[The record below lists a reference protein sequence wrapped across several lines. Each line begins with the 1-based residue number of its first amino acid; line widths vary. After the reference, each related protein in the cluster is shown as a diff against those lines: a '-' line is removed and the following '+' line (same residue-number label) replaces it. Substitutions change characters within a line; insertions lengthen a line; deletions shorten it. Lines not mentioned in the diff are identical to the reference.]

1 MGKVFLKHEYNRD
14 GDSYRSPW
22 SNQYFPKTES
32 TFYPSAHLLQ
42 LEQKANAMFATY
54 VKLYY
59 DFAQSSVYFVDT
71 QDPGFNACFLVKKD
85 INDEKDIKK
94 GCWDAIHVVTC
105 NLKKAPKATYRVI
118 STVMITIDAVS
129 PKVGS
134 FVISG
139 SCAKTTDETV
149 TLPADFGTKVDADH
163 FHIKTVGKII
173 ENNESMLRND
183 VVENYINKQRQITNT
198 ARLMEEYMSREEK
211 QKFQMELAAAAKAVQ
226 AQNQSATVYHER

>member
-1 MGKVFLKHEYNRD
+1 M
-14 GDSYRSPW
+14 
-22 SNQYFPKTES
+22 
-32 TFYPSAHLLQ
+32 
-42 LEQKANAMFATY
+42 
-54 VKLYY
+54 
-59 DFAQSSVYFVDT
+59 DT

-149 TLPADFGTKVDADH
+149 TLPADFGGKVDGDH

-173 ENNESMLRND
+173 EANESVLRND

-211 QKFQMELAAAAKAVQ
+211 QKFQMELAAATKAAQ
-226 AQNQSATVYHER
+226 AQSQSATVYNEKGITF

>member
-1 MGKVFLKHEYNRD
+1 M
-14 GDSYRSPW
+14 
-22 SNQYFPKTES
+22 
-32 TFYPSAHLLQ
+32 LQ

-59 DFAQSSVYFVDT
+59 DFALSSVYFVDT

-118 STVMITIDAVS
+118 STVMITVDAVH
-129 PKVGS
+129 PKIGTFTV
-134 FVISG
+134 SG
-139 SCAKTTDETV
+139 SSAKTTDETV
-149 TLPADFGTKVDADH
+149 TLPADFGTAKVDSDH

-173 ENNESMLRND
+173 ENNETYLKGEVGDS
-183 VVENYINKQRQITNT
+183 YINKQR
-198 ARLMEEYMSREEK
+198 
-211 QKFQMELAAAAKAVQ
+211 
-226 AQNQSATVYHER
+226 

>member
-1 MGKVFLKHEYNRD
+1 
-14 GDSYRSPW
+14 
-22 SNQYFPKTES
+22 
-32 TFYPSAHLLQ
+32 LLQ

-59 DFAQSSVYFVDT
+59 DFAVSSVYFVDT

-105 NLKKAPKATYRVI
+105 NLKMAPKATYRVI

-129 PKVGS
+129 PTVGD
-134 FVISG
+134 FTISG

-149 TLPADFGTKVDADH
+149 TLPANFGTKEVDGDH

-173 ENNESMLRND
+173 EHNESNLRNEAVD
-183 VVENYINKQRQITNT
+183 NYINKQRQITNT
-198 ARLMEEYMSREEK
+198 ARLTDHYMSGHEK
-211 QKFQMELAAAAKAVQ
+211 QKF
-226 AQNQSATVYHER
+226 